1 MFEPKAIFVS
11 EATLKP
17 GASATD
23 LEKFW
28 VEEFLP
34 NATELPGFRPT
45 MYKGQSLQK
54 EGQYLY
60 VNYFETAERVG
71 ELYLGSTYNE
81 ESKQWM
87 PIHSEEMKEWVAANP
102 AYQEAMSHIRAIFDM
117 VSQTLYQELR

>member
-1 MFEPKAIFVS
+1 MFEPQVIFVK
-11 EATLKP
+11 EVTLRA

-23 LEKFW
+23 LETLW

-34 NATELPGFRPT
+34 HATELPGFRPT
-45 MYKGQSLQK
+45 MYKGQSPQK

-60 VNYFETAERVG
+60 VNYFETAERRG

-102 AYQEAMSHIRAIFDM
+102 AYQEAMSHIRAKFDT
-117 VSQTLYQELR
+117 VGQTLYQELR